1 MRAAIYARYSSDNQR
16 KVSLDDQIRQCKE
29 FAVRENFQVDE
40 SHIYKDGAISGA
52 IEDRP
57 ELKRLEAATKAQ
69 QFDAILVDDL
79 SRLSR
84 DSAYMSTFLKR
95 VEYWGITLFS
105 VTEGV
110 RTSDKSA
117 KFMIGVKSL
126 MNEEFLVDLGRK
138 TRRGQTG
145 QIHRGYIAS
154 SLGYGYRT
162 EKVGELRYDNNGRAR
177 AVGSKGV
184 VDHEEAEIIR
194 RVFQEYASGKSIAAI
209 VKDLNAEDIPTHSGN
224 KPRNKRRNIQSST
237 RNTKS
242 FSWNTST
249 VSRILKN
256 EKYIGH
262 YVWGKNKYVR
272 NPETQKKEKAPLPE
286 NQWLRAEMEELRIV
300 DQDLWDKVQ
309 KRIKES
315 DGIFPKKLKK
325 AYNRGDGSYVDK
337 YPPQLLSGNLE
348 CSSCGGSIG
357 QVTGNHGGYYG
368 CLKHP
373 KGACSNDT
381 RVRREILEKF
391 FIQILFS
398 DYLIPGSLEKIGEK
412 IKLKMQ
418 EHFSHLPKNIQKYER
433 KLRDLTKKRD
443 RFIDLIGRGQAP
455 DSIVA
460 EVGRLDLLIK
470 EAELDIERAEEAA
483 QGVPD
488 APSIDWI
495 TEQVKNL
502 KNLLEQNTEQSALMV
517 RKLFGKIV
525 LEPCLSQD
533 NKKYYKAHT
542 KLNTLSLLHNSET
555 STNSG
560 EVWRWGESNPR
571 PRSRTID
578 PLHV

>member
-1 MRAAIYARYSSDNQR
+1 MRVAIYARYSSDNQR

-29 FAVRENFQVDE
+29 FAEKESFQIDE
-40 SHIYKDGAISGA
+40 THIYKDGAISGA

-57 ELKRLEAATKAQ
+57 ELKKLEAAAKTQ
-69 QFDAILVDDL
+69 QFDVILVDDL

-95 VEYWGITLFS
+95 LDYWGITLCS

-184 VDHEEAEIIR
+184 IDHQEAEIIR
-194 RVFQEYASGKSIAAI
+194 RVFQEYASGKSITAI
-209 VKDLNAEDIPTHSGN
+209 VKDLNAKDIPTHSGN
-224 KPRNKRRNIQSST
+224 KPRNKIKNIQSSI

-272 NPETQKKEKAPLPE
+272 NPETQKKEKVLLPE
-286 NQWLRAEMEELRIV
+286 NDWLRADMEELRIV
-300 DQDLWDKVQ
+300 DQDLWEKVQ
-309 KRIKES
+309 ERIKES
-315 DGIFPKKLKK
+315 DGVFPKKQKK
-325 AYNRGDGSYVDK
+325 AYNRGNGSYVDK

-348 CSSCGGSIG
+348 CSNCGGSIG
-357 QVTGNHGGYYG
+357 SVTGNHGGYYG

-381 RVRREILEKF
+381 RVRREILEEF
-391 FIQILFS
+391 FIHTLFS
-398 DYLIPGSLEKIGEK
+398 NYLIPGSLEKIGEQ
-412 IKLKMQ
+412 IKLKMR
-418 EHFSHLPKNIQKYER
+418 EHFSHLPKNIQKQER
-433 KLRDLTKKRD
+433 NLRDLTKKRN

-460 EVGRLDLLIK
+460 EIARLDQLIK

-488 APSIDWI
+488 APSINWI

-502 KNLLEQNTEQSALMV
+502 KKLLEQNTEQSALMV
-517 RKLFGKIV
+517 RKLFGKII
-525 LEPCLSQD
+525 LEPCRTTN

-542 KLNTLSLLHNSET
+542 KLNTLSLLHSSET
-555 STNSG
+555 STNSSPFRQMG
-560 EVWRWGESNPR
+560 NR
-571 PRSRTID
+571 PYRT
-578 PLHV
+578 HR